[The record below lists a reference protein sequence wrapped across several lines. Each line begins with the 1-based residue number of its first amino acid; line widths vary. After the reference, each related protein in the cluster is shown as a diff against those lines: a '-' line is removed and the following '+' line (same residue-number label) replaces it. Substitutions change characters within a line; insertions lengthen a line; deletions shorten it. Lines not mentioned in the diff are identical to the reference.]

1 MGPRLRKAA
10 LTAGPYAALGACS
23 VLLFLLS
30 EPPTLFSD
38 FNKAYYP
45 AGDLILSDGPAAEW
59 QFREEGAD
67 GFVNIPVVAYL
78 FAPFALL
85 SEETAGFA
93 FLATGL
99 LATASAL
106 LLLSPRGVPTVP
118 LTALFL
124 LNGPLINTLREGN
137 STHFVL
143 LGLTAALL
151 LLAKGRQFPAGAL
164 IGVCAIV
171 KLPLLLFGP
180 YFLLRRSWG
189 AVLGASA
196 ALAAVVGA
204 SVLIFGLESHL
215 DWYRAC
221 VAPFSSDVVPAF
233 NVQSLDGFLM
243 RLTSGASH
251 LREWTPREP
260 SNAHRIARAVLLCV
274 LFGLALRELLR
285 QPRCARDPKRD
296 ALAFSLALALV
307 LIASPL
313 TWSHYYAL
321 LLLPFALYLTG
332 RLGLPED
339 LLTTRLMRA
348 SLVLVSL
355 PVIDAAT
362 IAPRFAETIARTATS
377 AWFFGGLLLFVAL
390 LRGLRFQSR
399 KATP

>member
-45 AGDLILSDGPAAEW
+45 AGDAILEDGPAAEW

-67 GFVNIPVVAYL
+67 GFVNIPIVAYL

-93 FLATGL
+93 FLAAGL
-99 LATASAL
+99 AATAAVL
-106 LLLSPRGVPTVP
+106 LLLSPRGGPTVP
-118 LTALFL
+118 LAALFL
-124 LNGPLINTLREGN
+124 LNGPLINALREGN

-143 LGLTAALL
+143 LGLTGALL
-151 LLAKGRQFPAGAL
+151 LLAKGRQVPAGAL

-189 AVLGASA
+189 AALGAGA
-196 ALAAVVGA
+196 ALATAAGA
-204 SVLIFGLESHL
+204 SILIFGLEPHL

-221 VAPFSSDVVPAF
+221 VAPFSLDVVPAF

-243 RLTSGASH
+243 RLASGASH
-251 LREWTPREP
+251 LREWTPLEP

-274 LFGLALRELLR
+274 LFGLPLWELLT
-285 QPRCARDPKRD
+285 QPGHARNPRSD
-296 ALAFSLALALV
+296 ALAFSLVLTLV

-313 TWSHYYAL
+313 TWSHYYAF
-321 LLLPFALYLTG
+321 LLLPFALTLTG
-332 RLGLPED
+332 RLDLPD
-339 LLTTRLMRA
+339 DPLTQGLMRA

-355 PVIDAAT
+355 PVIDVAA
-362 IAPRFAETIARTATS
+362 IAPRFGETIARTATS
-377 AWFFGGLLLFVAL
+377 AWFFGGLFLFLAL
-390 LRGLRFQSR
+390 LRGLRLQSR
-399 KATP
+399 KVKP